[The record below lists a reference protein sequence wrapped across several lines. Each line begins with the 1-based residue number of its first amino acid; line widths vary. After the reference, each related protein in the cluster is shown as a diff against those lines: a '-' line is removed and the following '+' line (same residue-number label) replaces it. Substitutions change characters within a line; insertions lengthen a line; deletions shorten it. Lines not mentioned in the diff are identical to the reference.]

1 LEAVIAFLCRF
12 LELASDVF
20 ALSLALNIVT
30 PTGHL
35 KWVLL
40 SKLPLVRRFTEART
54 VEVLAEAEA
63 VNEAAIIVTSNA
75 IDL

>member
-1 LEAVIAFLCRF
+1 
-12 LELASDVF
+12 LELASDVL

-30 PTGHL
+30 PTGQL

-54 VEVLAEAEA
+54 VLVLVEAEVVNVAA
-63 VNEAAIIVTSNA
+63 VIVTVAFATQIRALSLQND
-75 IDL
+75 IV